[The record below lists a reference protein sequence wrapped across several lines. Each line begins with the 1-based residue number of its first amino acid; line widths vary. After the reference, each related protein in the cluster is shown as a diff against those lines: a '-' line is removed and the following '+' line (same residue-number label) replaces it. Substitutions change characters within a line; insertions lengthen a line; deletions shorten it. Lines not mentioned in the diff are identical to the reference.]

1 MGDIL
6 VFLTGQDDID
16 TAVQLLT
23 EEAQNIG
30 KRSSGISDLVFIY
43 HRFTDENPFIS
54 VKCCRFDMFCCILCC
69 VPLICCTLFNKKK
82 RRKKEKKIC
91 CIPSFSFLNSL
102 CGQIYLQD

>member
-30 KRSSGISDLVFIY
+30 KRNSGISDLVFIY
-43 HRFTDENPFIS
+43 HRY
-54 VKCCRFDMFCCILCC
+54 R
-69 VPLICCTLFNKKK
+69 
-82 RRKKEKKIC
+82 
-91 CIPSFSFLNSL
+91 
-102 CGQIYLQD
+102 